1 MILGSLQEN
10 LLTVLAFDP
19 ERAPI
24 VRAVV
29 DPELFGGPYRLL
41 AARIYGYLDTFKKPP
56 GEHLPDL
63 LSDKLEGKA
72 AEAGYYAE
80 IIESLHAS
88 REHINPEYVM
98 ASLETFVKRQSMRSI
113 AVDLQKALQRD
124 TEEGLEEAERLIA
137 GANHVSLK
145 VFDPGTRLSDKKRA
159 LEFLD
164 IGDDSFPTGIKE
176 LDDRGFGPVRK
187 ELWLFIGNAK
197 AGKSW
202 ALGQL
207 AKSALRHRYRVVH
220 ITLEMSE
227 KRTSQ
232 RYFQS
237 LFAMAKRKDEFE
249 VTRFQRDSL
258 NRISGFDSVKSKPA
272 LSMDDP
278 HIRKKLE
285 RRIDRWSARVLDNI
299 IVKEFPTGHLTV
311 LQLRAYLDNLEASE
325 KFVPG
330 LLIVDYPDLMKLDKD
345 NYRLALDETFKELRG
360 LAKQRNL
367 ALAVV
372 SQSHRSAA
380 KSKQVGV
387 ENVAEAYSKIAHSD
401 VVITYTQ
408 TPAENKLGLARLHV
422 AAGRND
428 KDRFTIVISQ
438 AYNTGQFVVDS
449 SLMKGTYWQ
458 NLPVGEEE
466 P

>member
-19 ERAPI
+19 EKAPI

-29 DPELFGGPYRLL
+29 APELFGGPYRLL
-41 AARIYGYLDTFKKPP
+41 AARIYDYLDTFKKPP
-56 GEHLPDL
+56 GDHLPDL
-63 LSDKLEGKA
+63 LSDKLEGRA
-72 AEAGYYAE
+72 AEAEYYIE
-80 IIESLHAS
+80 ILESLHQAK
-88 REHINPEYVM
+88 EHINAAYVM

-113 AVDLQKALQRD
+113 AIDLQKALQRD

-159 LEFLD
+159 LAFLD
-164 IGDDSFPTGIKE
+164 LPDDSFPTGIKE
-176 LDDRGFGPVRK
+176 LDALGLGPTRK

-207 AKSALRHRYRVVH
+207 AKSSLRHRYRVVH

-227 KRTSQ
+227 KRTTQ

-237 LFAMAKRKDEFE
+237 LFAMAKRKDEFDI
-249 VTRFQRDSL
+249 TRFQRDTL
-258 NRISGFDSVKSKPA
+258 GRINGFDTAKSRPA

-278 HIRKKLE
+278 KIRKKLE
-285 RRIDRWSARVLDNI
+285 YRIDRWSSRILDNI
-299 IVKEFPTGHLTV
+299 LVKEFPTGQMSV

-325 KFVPG
+325 KFVPD
-330 LLIVDYPDLMKLDKD
+330 LLVVDYPDLMKLDKD
-345 NYRLALDETFKELRG
+345 NYRLALDEVFKELRG
-360 LAKQRNL
+360 LAVSRNI
-367 ALAVV
+367 ALAAV

-380 KSKQVGV
+380 KAKQVGV

-408 TPAENKLGLARLHV
+408 TPAEHKLGLARLHV

-428 KDRFTIVISQ
+428 RDRFTVVISQ

-449 SLMKGTYWQ
+449 SLMRGTYWQ
-458 NLPVGEEE
+458 NLPAGEEE
-466 P
+466 